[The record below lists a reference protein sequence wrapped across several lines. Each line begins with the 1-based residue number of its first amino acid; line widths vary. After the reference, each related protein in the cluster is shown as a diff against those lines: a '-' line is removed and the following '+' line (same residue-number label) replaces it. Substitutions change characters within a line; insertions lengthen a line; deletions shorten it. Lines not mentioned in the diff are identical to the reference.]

1 MKEQSSL
8 LEKFDNMELED
19 GKELYMRTI
28 IYQIVTI
35 PKIESKEDPR
45 KEFIGNKLELGPP
58 THVTL

>member
-1 MKEQSSL
+1 MVRVI
-8 LEKFDNMELED
+8 
-19 GKELYMRTI
+19 YIRAI